1 MKVLWAGFDKV
12 EVERDFTRR
21 VLLLGYRS
29 GFQVWDVEDAHN
41 IRELVSRYDGPASF
55 LQMLPKPSSTLVRE
69 DKFADS
75 RPLLVVY
82 TDGSFL
88 KDVKG
93 AHQNGGISKIHDSDT
108 GLCGPST
115 VRFYSL
121 TSRSYIHVLKF
132 RSAVYS
138 VRCNSRV
145 IAVSQSAQVHC
156 FNATTLEREYTILT
170 NPIVTTNPGSE
181 GVGYGP
187 LALGPRWLAYSGSP
201 IGVADAGC
209 VSPQNL
215 NTSATFPS
223 PGSNG
228 SRVALY
234 AKESSKHLASGIA
247 TLGDKGYKRLSRYCS
262 DLRPGPNHMVQSG
275 VHGGK
280 ANGSINIHLSHTDSI
295 GMVIVKDVVTKAV
308 ITQFR
313 AHKNPISALC
323 FDPSGTLL
331 VTASVQGHSINV
343 FRILPVLPGASSES
357 DTSKSYVHLYKLQRG
372 LTNAIIQDITFSVDS
387 RWVMISSSRGTNHL
401 FAISPF
407 GGTVNLQFADDSNES
422 SFTSNPAVQW
432 SPKPTGQMSNDR
444 THLSSGPPITLS
456 VVSRIRNGTNGWR
469 GTVNSAASVATGKN
483 SSLSGAIAA
492 TFRVCEDNNI
502 KSLRLKYN
510 LLVFT
515 PAGCLIQYALRVSL
529 GLDTEEKLVVEA
541 TQKWNIC
548 QKRRERDDNCD
559 IYGENGSLESNKIFN
574 EGTKNLNG
582 GGRRTSTGC
591 LEERNHFY
599 ISEAELQMHE
609 QQVPL
614 WAKSQIYFH
623 SMMFEGAKL
632 DVEHASGEIEIERI
646 STCAIEARRKNLV
659 PVFYHL
665 ESPKSIITSVGAP
678 DGKVE
683 SQLLHQRSGI
693 LQNGHFHKNG
703 NAPELVTENGAELH
717 NGMGESIDGV
727 LKLSSKTM
735 GNVYTNDSLK
745 WKPELQIVNSRD
757 KAHLKMEAN
766 LKFVNTHNENLK
778 KENQL
783 EDELNELA

>member
-1 MKVLWAGFDKV
+1 MV
-12 EVERDFTRR
+12 
-21 VLLLGYRS
+21 
-29 GFQVWDVEDAHN
+29 
-41 IRELVSRYDGPASF
+41 
-55 LQMLPKPSSTLVRE
+55 PKPSSTLVRE
-69 DKFADS
+69 DKYSDS

-93 AHQNGGISKIHDSDT
+93 AYQNGNSSKIHDSDT
-108 GLCGPST
+108 GLCGPSI

-121 TSRSYIHVLKF
+121 ASRSDVRMLKF

-138 VRCNSRV
+138 VRCSSRV
-145 IAVSQSAQVHC
+145 IAITQSAQVHC
-156 FNATTLEREYTILT
+156 FNAATLEREYTILT

-201 IGVADAGC
+201 VGVSDAVS
-209 VSPQNL
+209 VSPQQL
-215 NTSATFPS
+215 TTSATFS
-223 PGSNG
+223 SHGSNG

-247 TLGDKGYKRLSRYCS
+247 SLGDKGYKKLSRYCS
-262 DLRPGPNHMVQSG
+262 DLRPGATHIVQSG
-275 VHGGK
+275 VNGGK
-280 ANGSINIHLSHTDSI
+280 SNGSINSHLSHIDSI

-308 ITQFR
+308 IAQFR
-313 AHKNPISALC
+313 AHKNHISALC

-372 LTNAIIQDITFSVDS
+372 LTNAIIQDISFSDDS

-407 GGTVNLQFADDSNES
+407 GGPVNLQFADDSNGPG
-422 SFTSNPAVQW
+422 FTSNPAVRW

-444 THLSSGPPITLS
+444 THLASGPPITLS

-469 GTVNSAASVATGKN
+469 GTVNNAAAVATGKN

-492 TFRVCEDNNI
+492 TFCVCEDNDIN
-502 KSLRLKYN
+502 SLKPKYN

-529 GLDTEEKLVVEA
+529 GLDTEVSLGPGNDSKLVVEA

-559 IYGENGSLESNKIFN
+559 IYGENGSLESKKIFG
-574 EGTKNLNG
+574 ERTKNLNG
-582 GGRRTSTGC
+582 AYLNGRRISTGC
-591 LEERNHFY
+591 PEERNHFY
-599 ISEAELQMHE
+599 ISQAELQMHE

-623 SMMFEGAKL
+623 SMMFNGAKL
-632 DVEHASGEIEIERI
+632 DVEHASAEIEIERI
-646 STCAIEARRKNLV
+646 SSCAIEARRKNLV

-665 ESPKSIITSVGAP
+665 DSPKSAITSVGTS

-683 SQLLHQRSGI
+683 SQLLHQRSSVS
-693 LQNGHFHKNG
+693 QNGNLHKNG
-703 NAPELVTENGAELH
+703 NALGLPTENGAELH
-717 NGMGESIDGV
+717 SGMGEGIDDV
-727 LKLSSKTM
+727 LKLANKTI
-735 GNVYTNDSLK
+735 GNVYTNDSPK

-766 LKFVNTHNENLK
+766 LKFVNRRNEDLRN
-778 KENQL
+778 ENQL
-783 EDELNELA
+783 EDELNEFD